1 MILKARRTPRNE
13 AGLTKREQA
22 KHDTMTRVR
31 ALKDK
36 GLKQKQVASEL
47 GVGIATVK
55 RYW

>member
-22 KHDTMTRVR
+22 KQDNMTRVR
-31 ALKDK
+31 ELKGK
-36 GLKQKQVASEL
+36 GLKQKQVANEL